1 MTINTDANEL
11 AKKEI
16 PGVLHVDNTCR
27 IQIIKNTE
35 EPLFQLLKEFKKLT
49 GVGIL
54 LNTSFNLAGEA
65 LVETP
70 DDAVKT
76 FNESELDCLWFP
88 EISRALVK

>member
-1 MTINTDANEL
+1 
-11 AKKEI
+11 
-16 PGVLHVDNTCR
+16 
-27 IQIIKNTE
+27 
-35 EPLFQLLKEFKKLT
+35 
-49 GVGIL
+49 VGIL